1 MTEVIPDI
9 CDQASSAVE
18 NLTYIL
24 TSFFSLL
31 FSTQPMI
38 WREGEGGRG
47 RRKKKREERERE
59 RKEEKGRG
67 KGRKE
72 EERGR
77 RERKGEEGRRERERK
92 GRWWRR
98 NKGGRIASEWSNQ
111 LSSHPYHYVS
121 VMIFRNLKPET

>member
-47 RRKKKREERERE
+47 RRKKREERERRG
-59 RKEEKGRG
+59 RKEEKGG
-67 KGRKE
+67 E
-72 EERGR
+72 
-77 RERKGEEGRRERERK
+77 RERKGEEEER
-92 GRWWRR
+92 
-98 NKGGRIASEWSNQ
+98 GGREKGEGEEGK
-111 LSSHPYHYVS
+111 V
-121 VMIFRNLKPET
+121 VETK